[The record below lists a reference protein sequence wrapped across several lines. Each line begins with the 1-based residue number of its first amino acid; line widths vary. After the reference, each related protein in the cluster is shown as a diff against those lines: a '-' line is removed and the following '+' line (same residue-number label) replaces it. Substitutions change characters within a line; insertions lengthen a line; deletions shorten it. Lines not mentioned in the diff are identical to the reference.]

1 MNILER
7 GPTGLAKLEYLDG
20 EFRILIP
27 GAYVLC
33 AVSGHQVAIDD
44 LRYWNVDRQEAYA
57 GHTEAMTRFHELRAK
72 GEIK

>member
-7 GPTGLAKLEYLDG
+7 GPQGLAKLEYLDG

-33 AVSGHQVAIDD
+33 AVSGRQVLIDD

-57 GHTEAMTRFHELRAK
+57 GHAEAIQRFKELRAK
-72 GEIK
+72 GEV